1 MNAPTPALVAR
12 PERLRLVGQ
21 RRQIL
26 ALMHQ
31 RLMFG
36 MLLYAGIIG
45 IIALR
50 LVWLAA
56 FGDHAGRKDGL
67 ADLTPERGDIIDRDG
82 HALART
88 IDAWT
93 IGLQPPKVI
102 GNKLDLARRLA
113 QLMPEK
119 DEAAYLA
126 MLRSGHSFYYL
137 RRRASPGL
145 VAAINALGEPGLA
158 LQREPDR
165 LYPQLS
171 LAAHV
176 IGYTD
181 IDGKGNAGIERAFDE
196 LLRDPDRRDQPII
209 LSISSRVQQ
218 ALEHELSEAMKTF
231 SAIGAAGVIMEIH
244 TGELLAMTS
253 LPQLN
258 PNAAGQGTAEA
269 RFNRA
274 TLGVYE
280 LGSTFKPFTVAMAM
294 DSGIIKSMGQMYSC
308 PRSLRV
314 GNRSISDTHP
324 FGRACS
330 VAEIM
335 MESSNIGTAQIADQV
350 GASRQREFLR
360 KMGFLDKVEV
370 ELKER
375 GRTLTPGNQWNQVE
389 TMTVGYG
396 HGIAVTPLHLAT
408 GYATLFNGGIFRPAT
423 LIKVDKD
430 HAPGKGRR
438 VFSEETSYKM
448 RSLLRLVVTNGTGR
462 KADAPGYRVGG
473 KTGTANKPVAGG
485 YSNTRVVTS
494 FAGVFPMDEPRYVMV
509 VMLDEPQPTAETY
522 GFRTAG
528 WNVAP
533 VVSRT
538 ISRIA
543 PMLGIR
549 PDKRREPN
557 MAEVLPFIHE
567 KSGR

>member
-26 ALMHQ
+26 AVMHQ
-31 RLMFG
+31 RLMLG
-36 MLLYAGIIG
+36 MLVYAGIIA

-50 LVWLAA
+50 LVYLAA
-56 FGDHAGRKDGL
+56 FGDHAGRKGGL
-67 ADLTPERGDIIDRDG
+67 TDFAPERADIVDRDG
-82 HALART
+82 QALART

-93 IGLQPPKVI
+93 IGLHPAKVI
-102 GNKLDLARRLA
+102 GNKLDLARKLA
-113 QLMPEK
+113 ELMPEK
-119 DEAAYLA
+119 DAAAYLQ
-126 MLRSGHSFYYL
+126 MLRSDRNFYYL
-137 RRRASPGL
+137 RRRAPPGL
-145 VAAINALGEPGLA
+145 VEAINALGEPGLA
-158 LQREPDR
+158 LEREPDR
-165 LYPQLS
+165 LYPQTT

-181 IDGKGNAGIERAFDE
+181 IDGKGNAGMERAFDE
-196 LLRDPDRRDQPII
+196 RLRDPALRGEPLV

-218 ALEHELSEAMKTF
+218 ALEHELNEAMVKF
-231 SAIGAAGVIMEIH
+231 SAIGAAGVVMDIHSGEI
-244 TGELLAMTS
+244 LAMTS

-258 PNAAGQGTAEA
+258 PNAAGQGTPEA

-294 DSGIIKSMGQMYSC
+294 DSGIIKSFGQLYNC
-308 PRSLRV
+308 PNALHVAGRT
-314 GNRSISDTHP
+314 ITDTHP

-335 MESSNIGTAQIADQV
+335 KESSNIGTAQIADQI
-350 GASRQREFLR
+350 GPTRQKEFLR
-360 KMGFLDKVEV
+360 KMGFLDKVQI

-375 GRTLTPGNQWNQVE
+375 GRTLTPGANWNQIE

-408 GYATLFNGGIFRPAT
+408 GYATLFNGGIYRPAT
-423 LIKVDKD
+423 LLKVDKN
-430 HAPGKGRR
+430 HAAGKGHR
-438 VFSEETSYKM
+438 VFSEDTSYKM
-448 RSLLRLVVTNGTGR
+448 RALLRLVVMQGTGK

-473 KTGTANKPVAGG
+473 KTGTAEKIVGG
-485 YSNTRVVTS
+485 HYTSSLVVTS

-509 VMLDEPQPTAETY
+509 VMLDEPHATAETF
-522 GFRTAG
+522 GFHTAG

-533 VVSRT
+533 VVSKT

-543 PMLGIR
+543 PMLGVR
-549 PDKRREPN
+549 PDKNREPN
-557 MAEVLPFIHE
+557 MAEVLPFVHE
-567 KSGR
+567 KE

>member
-26 ALMHQ
+26 AVMHQ

-36 MLLYAGIIG
+36 MLVYAGIIA

-50 LVWLAA
+50 LIYLAA
-56 FGDHAGRKDGL
+56 FGDHAGRKGGL
-67 ADLTPERGDIIDRDG
+67 ADFAPERADIVDREG
-82 HALART
+82 QALART

-93 IGLQPPKVI
+93 IGLHPAKVI
-102 GNKLDLARRLA
+102 GNKLDLARKLA
-113 QLMPEK
+113 ELMPEK
-119 DEAAYLA
+119 DAAAYLQ
-126 MLRSGHSFYYL
+126 MLRSERNFYYL
-137 RRRASPGL
+137 RRRAPPDL
-145 VAAINALGEPGLA
+145 VAAINRLGEPGLA
-158 LQREPDR
+158 LEREPDR
-165 LYPQLS
+165 LYPQTT

-176 IGYTD
+176 IGFTD
-181 IDGKGNAGIERAFDE
+181 LDGKGNAGMERAFDE
-196 LLRDPDRRDQPII
+196 RLRDPELRGEPLT
-209 LSISSRVQQ
+209 LSISSRIQQ
-218 ALEHELSEAMKTF
+218 ALEHELGDAMTKF
-231 SAIGAAGVIMEIH
+231 SAIGAAGVVMDIH
-244 TGELLAMTS
+244 TGEVLAMTS

-258 PNAAGQGTAEA
+258 PNAAGQGTPEA

-294 DSGIIKSMGQMYSC
+294 DSGIIKSFGQLYNC
-308 PRSLRV
+308 PNALHVAGRT
-314 GNRSISDTHP
+314 ITDTHP

-335 MESSNIGTAQIADQV
+335 KESSNIGTAQIADQI
-350 GASRQREFLR
+350 GPTRQKEFLR
-360 KMGFLDKVEV
+360 KMGFLDKVQI

-375 GRTLTPGNQWNQVE
+375 GRTLTPGANWNQIE

-408 GYATLFNGGIFRPAT
+408 GYATLFNGGIYRPAT
-423 LIKVDKD
+423 LLKVDKN
-430 HAPGKGRR
+430 HAAGKGHR
-438 VFSEETSYKM
+438 VFSEDTSYKM
-448 RSLLRLVVTNGTGR
+448 RALLRLVVMQGTGK

-473 KTGTANKPVAGG
+473 KTGTADKYGKSA
-485 YSNTRVVTS
+485 VVTS

-509 VMLDEPQPTAETY
+509 VMLDEPHATAETF
-522 GFRTAG
+522 GFHTAG

-533 VVSRT
+533 VVSKT

-543 PMLGIR
+543 PMLGVR
-549 PDKRREPN
+549 PDKNREPN
-557 MAEVLPFIHE
+557 MAEVLPYVHE
-567 KSGR
+567 KE

>member
-36 MLLYAGIIG
+36 MLLFAGIIA

-50 LVWLAA
+50 LIWLAA
-56 FGDHAGRKDGL
+56 FGDHAGRKGG
-67 ADLTPERGDIIDRDG
+67 AIDLTPERGDIVDREG

-88 IDAWT
+88 IDAW
-93 IGLQPPKVI
+93 IVGLQPAKVI
-102 GNKLDLARRLA
+102 GNKLDLARKLA

-119 DEAAYLA
+119 DEAEYLQ

-137 RRRASPGL
+137 RRRASPSL
-145 VAAINALGEPGLA
+145 VAAINSLGEPGLA

-176 IGYTD
+176 VGYTD

-196 LLRDPDRRDQPII
+196 QLRDPARRGQPIVT
-209 LSISSRVQQ
+209 SVSSRIQQ
-218 ALEHELSEAMKTF
+218 ALEHELNEAMTHF
-231 SAIGAAGVIMEIH
+231 SAIGAAGVVMDIH
-244 TGELLAMTS
+244 TGEVLAMTS

-258 PNAAGQGTAEA
+258 PNAAGQGTPEA

-294 DSGIIKSMGQMYSC
+294 DAGVVKSMGQMYNC
-308 PRSLRV
+308 PKQLHVAGRTI
-314 GNRSISDTHP
+314 NDTHP

-335 MESSNIGTAQIADQV
+335 KESSNIGTAQIADQL
-350 GASRQREFLR
+350 GSARQKEFLR
-360 KMGFLDKVEV
+360 KMGFLDKVDI

-375 GRTLTPGNQWNQVE
+375 GRTLTPGAQWNQIE
-389 TMTVGYG
+389 RMTVGYG

-408 GYATLFNGGIFRPAT
+408 GYATLLNGGIYRPAT
-423 LIKVDKD
+423 LLKVDKN

-448 RSLLRLVVTNGTGR
+448 RALLRLVVTEGTGK

-473 KTGTANKPVAGG
+473 KTGTAQKIIGG
-485 YSNTRVVTS
+485 RYSNSVNVTS
-494 FAGVFPMDEPRYVMV
+494 FAGVFPMDEPRYVIV
-509 VMLDEPQPTAETY
+509 AMLDEPKATAETF
-522 GFRTAG
+522 GFTTAG

-533 VVSRT
+533 VVSKT
-538 ISRIA
+538 VSRIA
-543 PMLGIR
+543 PMLGVR
-549 PDKRREPN
+549 PDRNREPN
-557 MAEVLPFIHE
+557 LAEVLPFVHE
-567 KSGR
+567 DK

>member
-36 MLLYAGIIG
+36 MLLYGGIIA

-50 LVWLAA
+50 LIWLAA
-56 FGDHAGRKDGL
+56 FGDHAGRKGGL
-67 ADLTPERGDIIDRDG
+67 VDLTPERGDIVDREG

-88 IDAWT
+88 IDAW
-93 IGLQPPKVI
+93 IVGLQPGKVI
-102 GNKLDLARRLA
+102 GNKLDLARKLA

-119 DEAAYLA
+119 DEAAYLQ
-126 MLRSGHSFYYL
+126 MLRSGRSFYYL
-137 RRRASPGL
+137 RRRASPSL
-145 VAAINALGEPGLA
+145 VAAINALGEPGMA

-176 IGYTD
+176 VGYTD
-181 IDGKGNAGIERAFDE
+181 VDGKGNAGIERSFDGQ
-196 LLRDPDRRDQPII
+196 LSDPEHRGKPIT
-209 LSISSRVQQ
+209 LSISSRIQQ
-218 ALEHELSEAMKTF
+218 ALEHELNEAMTHF
-231 SAIGAAGVIMEIH
+231 SAIGAAGVIMDIH
-244 TGELLAMTS
+244 SGELLAMTS

-258 PNAAGQGTAEA
+258 PNAAGQGTPEA

-280 LGSTFKPFTVAMAM
+280 LGSTFKPFTIAMAM
-294 DSGIIKSMGQMYSC
+294 DAGVIKSFGQIYNC
-308 PRSLRV
+308 PNALHVAGRTI
-314 GNRSISDTHP
+314 NDTHP

-335 MESSNIGTAQIADQV
+335 KESSNIGTAQIADQL
-350 GASRQREFLR
+350 GPTRQKEFLR
-360 KMGFLDKVEV
+360 KMGFLDKVNV

-375 GRTLTPGNQWNQVE
+375 GRTLTPGNQWNQIE

-396 HGIAVTPLHLAT
+396 HGIAVTPLHLAS
-408 GYATLFNGGIFRPAT
+408 GYATLFNGGIYRPAT
-423 LIKVDKD
+423 LLKVDRS
-430 HAPGKGRR
+430 HAAGRGHR

-448 RSLLRLVVTNGTGR
+448 RALLRLVVTEGTGR

-473 KTGTANKPVAGG
+473 KTGTAEKLVGG
-485 YSNTRVVTS
+485 HYSGSKVVTT

-509 VMLDEPQPTAETY
+509 VMLDEPQPTAETF

-533 VVSRT
+533 VVSKT
-538 ISRIA
+538 VSRIA
-543 PMLGIR
+543 PMLGVR

-557 MAEVLPFIHE
+557 MGEVLPFIRKEH
-567 KSGR
+567 

>member
-36 MLLYAGIIG
+36 MLLYGGIIA

-50 LVWLAA
+50 LIWLAA
-56 FGDHAGRKDGL
+56 FGDHAGRKGGAL
-67 ADLTPERGDIIDRDG
+67 DLTPERGDIVDRDG

-88 IDAWT
+88 IDAW
-93 IGLQPPKVI
+93 IVGLQPGKVI
-102 GNKLDLARRLA
+102 GNKLDLARKLA

-119 DEAAYLA
+119 DEAAYLQ
-126 MLRSGHSFYYL
+126 MLRSGRSFYYL
-137 RRRASPGL
+137 RRRASPNL
-145 VAAINALGEPGLA
+145 VAAINALGEPGMA

-176 IGYTD
+176 VGYTD
-181 IDGKGNAGIERAFDE
+181 IDGRGNAGIERAFDE
-196 LLRDPDRRDQPII
+196 QLRNPARRGQPIV
-209 LSISSRVQQ
+209 LSISNRIQQ
-218 ALEHELSEAMKTF
+218 ALDHELGAAMTKY
-231 SAIGAAGVIMEIH
+231 SAIGAAGVIMDIH
-244 TGELLAMTS
+244 TGEVLAMTS

-280 LGSTFKPFTVAMAM
+280 LGSTFKPFTVAMGM
-294 DSGIIKSMGQMYSC
+294 DAGIVKSMGQIYPC
-308 PRSLRV
+308 PGELHVSGRKI
-314 GNRSISDTHP
+314 GDTHP
-324 FGRACS
+324 YNRPCS

-335 MESSNIGTAQIADQV
+335 KESSNVGTAQIADQL
-350 GASRQREFLR
+350 GAARQREFLQ
-360 KMGFLDKVEV
+360 KMGFMDRVAV

-375 GRTLTPGNQWNQVE
+375 GRTLTPRDWSRTDV
-389 TMTVGYG
+389 MTVGFG
-396 HGIAVTPLHLAT
+396 HSIAVTPLHLAI
-408 GYATLFNGGIFRPAT
+408 GYATLFNGGIYRPAT

-430 HAPGKGRR
+430 HSASKGRR
-438 VFSEETSYKM
+438 VFSEDTSYKM
-448 RSLLRLVVTNGTGR
+448 RSLLRLVVTHGTGK

-473 KTGTANKPVAGG
+473 KTGTADKVIGG
-485 YSNTRVVTS
+485 RYSNSLVITT

-509 VMLDEPQPTAETY
+509 AMLDEPKATAETF
-522 GFRTAG
+522 GFRYAG

-533 VVSRT
+533 VVSQT

-543 PMLGIR
+543 PMLGVR

-557 MAEVLPFIHE
+557 MAEVLPFVREE
-567 KSGR
+567 K